1 MGFIKVHEDLVI
13 DEEHIVGIQTTSEEL
28 WTLTLIMDGDNIEV
42 ATFYSREEMIDFKNG
57 LMLQLI
63 KEPEND
69 LDRWLFEQSKKPPLS
84 PIQPYPAQP
93 QYPYNPPFFIS
104 SPGNISINAV
114 ADHAIQVSAASKQ
127 FQYEIDEILETM
139 KDMSTTK
146 TTKFASALS

>member
-69 LDRWLFEQSKKPPLS
+69 LDRWLFEQSKKPPL
-84 PIQPYPAQP
+84 PYPTIPTHP
-93 QYPYNPPFFIS
+93 QYPYNPPFVIS

-114 ADHAIQVSAASKQ
+114 ADHAIQVSADSKQ

-146 TTKFASALS
+146 TTKFTSALS